1 MSYLLDTV
9 IVSELRKRNRD
20 LGVAD
25 WIASQHSSA
34 LCLSVLTMG
43 EIEKGIYRQRRLNPV
58 FADTLT
64 EWLELTMQRYM
75 DRILP
80 VSVPIARRW
89 GRLSDQLGHSGAD
102 LLIAATAME
111 HGLAIVTRNVRHFES
126 TGVEVVNPFS
136 SLLPPDSPVPLP

>member
-9 IVSELRKRNRD
+9 VISELRKRDRD
-20 LGVAD
+20 PGVVG
-25 WIASQHSSA
+25 WIASQRSSA
-34 LCLSVLTMG
+34 LFLSVLTLG

-58 FADTLT
+58 FAGTLT
-64 EWLELTMQRYM
+64 EWLELTLQRYK

-80 VSVPIARRW
+80 VSVPIARHW
-89 GRLSDQLGHSGAD
+89 GRLSGQLGHSGAD

-136 SLLPPDSPVPLP
+136 SLLPPDSPVP

>member
-1 MSYLLDTV
+1 VSYLLDTV
-9 IVSELRKRNRD
+9 VVSELRKPDRD
-20 LGVAD
+20 PGVAN
-25 WIASQHSSA
+25 WIALQRSSA
-34 LCLSVLTMG
+34 LFLSVLTIG

-80 VSVPIARRW
+80 VSVSIVRRW
-89 GRLSDQLGHSGAD
+89 GRLSGQLGHSGAD

-111 HGLAIVTRNVRHFES
+111 HGLVVVTRNVRHFEP

-136 SLLPPDSPVPLP
+136 R